1 MAVMMPTEAALRQA
15 GDLIREGQ
23 LVAFPTETVYG
34 LGADSGNGEAVAGI
48 FAAKRRPHFNPLIV
62 HVLDLTAAENLGEFT
77 PVARDLAGK
86 FWPGPLTI
94 VVRQKPGAHI
104 ASLVTAGLDTV
115 AIRVPQHPIARALLL
130 AAQRPLAAPSA
141 NRSGKVSPTLAR
153 HVAADFGDTVS
164 MVLDGGAAT
173 HGIESTVIDATA
185 DQLVLLRSGTIS
197 AETIERATGQIVK
210 RSLHDDHRPNSP
222 GQLASH
228 YAPSA
233 TVRLRVDQPEPGEAV
248 LAFGRSIDS
257 TGMVI
262 NLSPSGNLTEAAAN
276 LFASLRA
283 FDDAGAPSIA
293 VMPIPNEGLG
303 EAINDRLTRAAAPR
317 P

>member
-1 MAVMMPTEAALRQA
+1 MAVMMPTQAVLEQSGALICA
-15 GDLIREGQ
+15 GH

-34 LGADSGNGEAVAGI
+34 LGADATNGEAVAGI
-48 FAAKRRPHFNPLIV
+48 FAAKGRPQFNPLIV
-62 HVLDLTAAENLGEFT
+62 HVLDLTAAETLGEFQ
-77 PVARDLAGK
+77 PAARKLAET

-94 VVRQKPGAHI
+94 VVRRNARAKI
-104 ASLVTAGLDTV
+104 SDLVTAGLETI
-115 AIRVPQHPIARALLL
+115 AMRVPQHPIARALLT
-130 AAQRPLAAPSA
+130 ASGCPLAAPSA

-164 MVLDGGAAT
+164 IVLDGGAAH
-173 HGIESTVIDATA
+173 HGIESTVIDATT
-185 DQLVLLRSGTIS
+185 DQLVLLRSGAIS
-197 AETIERATGQIVK
+197 AETIERATGQRIT
-210 RSLHDDHRPNSP
+210 RSLHDDYRPNSP

-228 YAPSA
+228 YAPA
-233 TVRLRVDQPEPGEAV
+233 AKVRLNVERPAPGEAV
-248 LAFGRSIDS
+248 LAFGRAIDS

-283 FDDAGAPSIA
+283 FDDAGVNSIA
-293 VMPIPNEGLG
+293 VMSIPNHGLG

-317 P
+317 F